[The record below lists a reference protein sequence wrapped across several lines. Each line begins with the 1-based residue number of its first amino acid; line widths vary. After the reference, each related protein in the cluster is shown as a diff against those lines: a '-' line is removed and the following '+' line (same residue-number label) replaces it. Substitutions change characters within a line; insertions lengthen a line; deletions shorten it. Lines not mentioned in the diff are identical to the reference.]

1 VLVFFINIG
10 YYSMKARQWTY
21 ETMCTYMQEDERIEL
36 KVLIHKVISMP
47 KITVFYRNGKAFAE

>member
-1 VLVFFINIG
+1 
-10 YYSMKARQWTY
+10 MKARQWTY